1 MTNQS
6 PEKSPFKF
14 CPICGKE
21 TLKKARDGLIL
32 CQNCQFEWYQ
42 NPTPAANVI
51 LTNSKGEIL
60 LGKRTHNPRKG
71 AWGTIGGFVEVGD
84 NLENNLLREVK
95 EEIGVELEMSQI
107 RYFCSNTDRYQ
118 YQFLNYQTLGILFT
132 AVLTEKQISQ
142 MKPLDDVSEIRFFDP
157 KDFPWKDIAFE
168 SGTQT
173 LQKFIHQNYWHN
185 KTVTELRTAID
196 SFDQEILQTLAKRQQ
211 VVAAVGNLKKTIK
224 MEPHDPKRW
233 QEVEKNIQATAVN
246 LNLDPDITLKIWE
259 LIHLNS
265 LRIERKS

>member
-1 MTNQS
+1 MTDQS
-6 PEKSPFKF
+6 IEKSPFKF

-21 TLKKARDGLIL
+21 KLEKIRDGLIL
-32 CQNCQFEWYQ
+32 CQNCKFEWYQ

-60 LGKRTHNPRKG
+60 LGRRAHNPRKG
-71 AWGTIGGFVEVGD
+71 AWGTIGGFVEVGAD
-84 NLENNLLREVK
+84 LENNLLREVK

-107 RYFCSNTDRYQ
+107 KYFCSNHDRYQ

-132 AVLTEKQISQ
+132 AVLTDKQISK
-142 MKPLDDVSEIRFFDP
+142 MKPLDDVSEIKFFDP

-173 LQKFIHQNYWHN
+173 LQKFINQNYWHD
-185 KTVTELRTAID
+185 KSLSELRTAID
-196 SFDQEILQTLAKRQQ
+196 SFDQELLKTLAKRQQ
-211 VVAAVGNLKKTIK
+211 VVAQVGNLKKTIK

-233 QEVEKNIQATAVN
+233 QEVENNIQATAKN
-246 LNLDPDITLKIWE
+246 LNLDPEVILKIWE

-265 LRIERKS
+265 LRIERS